1 MKNVKISLL
10 RGICQ
15 MPAYAAYEKGFFE
28 QEGLAANLA
37 IEPTASMVPPKLENG
52 ESHFAVIPWTRVA
65 AAKEKGKSLVLL
77 CGSGI
82 EEAAFVIRKGIKPPQ
97 VKRVAVPL
105 RGGIK
110 DITAMGFIERAGFNN
125 PELLRMPSGDG
136 AIISLFGRGA
146 DAASM
151 VEPYATM
158 LEQMDIASVLV
169 RTGDLWKGAPGCSL
183 AATAQL
189 KKAQPLLVQK
199 VVTAFVRGA
208 AFVRKNHIESA
219 DIASRYIGI
228 NPGFIKEALKVNQPD
243 VNAIRNTQA
252 MENVLAFMVKLGYI
266 NRHPKNY
273 TDLTFLDKAS
283 RILGE

>member
-1 MKNVKISLL
+1 MKKVQISLL

-15 MPAYAAYEKGFFE
+15 MPAYVAYEKGFFE
-28 QEGLAANLA
+28 QEGLAVNLA
-37 IEPTASMVPPKLENG
+37 IEPTASMVPAKLANG
-52 ESHFAVIPWTRVA
+52 ETHFAVIPWTRVA

-77 CGSGI
+77 CGSGF
-82 EEAAFVIRKGIKPPQ
+82 EEAAFVVRKGIKSSE

-110 DITAMGFIERAGFNN
+110 DLTAMGFIERAGFKN

-158 LEQMDIASVLV
+158 LVQMGIASVLA

-183 AATAQL
+183 AVTFQL

-199 VVTAFVRGA
+199 VVNAFVRGA
-208 AFVRKNHIESA
+208 AFVGKNHAESA

-228 NPGFIKEALKVNQPD
+228 NAGFIKEALKVNQPD

-252 MENVLAFMVKLGYI
+252 MENVLTFMTKLGYI

-283 RILGE
+283 RILGD